1 MNLLLDTHILIWALN
16 EDPKLPEKA
25 RELILD
31 KNNTVYYSTVSLWET
46 AVKHALHPENV
57 NFTGKEL
64 AQYCREAG
72 YFSVEMRD
80 KHVFALETLTREENA
95 PPHRDPFD
103 RMLIAQAKAENLSL
117 ITHDA
122 LLPYYREKCI
132 IIV

>member
-80 KHVFALETLTREENA
+80 KHVFALETLTRKENA